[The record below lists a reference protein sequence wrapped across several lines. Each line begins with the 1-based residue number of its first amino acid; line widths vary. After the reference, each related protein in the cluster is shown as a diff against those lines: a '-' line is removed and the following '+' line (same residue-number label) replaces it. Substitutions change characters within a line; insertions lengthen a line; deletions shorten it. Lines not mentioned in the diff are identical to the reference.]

1 MVITSLLS
9 IIFEEHVTKWH
20 VVAAISINLALGDF
34 AYSGGFFPTL
44 LDLAPNYAGL
54 LSGVSTFIAFV
65 TACPST
71 YVNSIIIKQVRKQI
85 LLNILY
91 IWLLQLKSDHWI
103 ANKIILNHNN
113 IYVYTIQGI
122 AGIGYLMLLYACFF
136 LKLLWNF

>member
-9 IIFEEHVTKWH
+9 IIFEENVTKWH

-54 LSGVSTFIAFV
+54 LSGISTFIAFV
-65 TACPST
+65 VACPAT

-85 LLNILY
+85 HINITNTY
-91 IWLLQLKSDHWI
+91 
-103 ANKIILNHNN
+103 IIL
-113 IYVYTIQGI
+113 
-122 AGIGYLMLLYACFF
+122 L
-136 LKLLWNF
+136 